1 MGPNESTPTLAE
13 NDRRDSSYATTA
25 PAVDHLITLS
35 LVVKFEDVG
44 EDGEAGAS
52 ARTWRT
58 RSARSA
64 RLN

>member
-1 MGPNESTPTLAE
+1 MRPNHNTPMLAE
-13 NDRRDSSYATTA
+13 KDRRDSSHATTA
-25 PAVDHLITLS
+25 PAVDHLMTPS

-44 EDGEAGAS
+44 EDDEVSAG

-58 RSARSA
+58 RPVRSA